1 MEAPIA
7 IDAFK
12 PVGRRTRRRKN
23 QAQTYQGLEWDH
35 DPPNA
40 SFDEGE
46 VKLRALPTQGR
57 PRHARKHK

>member
-12 PVGRRTRRRKN
+12 PVRRRTRRRKD
-23 QAQTYQGLEWDH
+23 QAQTYEGLKWGY

-46 VKLRALPTQGR
+46 VKRRELPAQGR